1 MKYVRGFTL
10 IELMIV
16 VAIAG
21 ILAAVAV
28 SFYGSYITAASR
40 SEARE
45 ELTETAGSLEK
56 CRSLYGSYSHL
67 NCNVALGF
75 ATTSNYYTIGGA
87 VNPTNFGLTATPIAA
102 GRQSADTD
110 CTSLTLSNTGIK
122 GGTGADITECW

>member
-1 MKYVRGFTL
+1 MKHVRGFTL
-10 IELMIV
+10 IELMMV

-21 ILAAVAV
+21 ILSAVAMNY
-28 SFYGSYITAASR
+28 YGSNVIAANR
-40 SEARE
+40 SEARK

-56 CRSLYGSYSHL
+56 CRSLYGSYNHL

-122 GGTGADITECW
+122 AGTGADPTECW